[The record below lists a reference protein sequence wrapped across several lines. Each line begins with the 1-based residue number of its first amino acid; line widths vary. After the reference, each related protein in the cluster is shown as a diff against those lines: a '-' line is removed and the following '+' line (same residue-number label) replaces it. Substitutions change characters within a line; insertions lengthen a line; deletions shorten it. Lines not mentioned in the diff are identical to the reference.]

1 MDNRIKADSNQESKT
16 TLTSVYV
23 HVTFVS
29 DEVKRDFLSVLDSR
43 GLKTGGLEVT
53 VVNTDGSCK
62 GRIKP

>member
-16 TLTSVYV
+16 TLTNVYV